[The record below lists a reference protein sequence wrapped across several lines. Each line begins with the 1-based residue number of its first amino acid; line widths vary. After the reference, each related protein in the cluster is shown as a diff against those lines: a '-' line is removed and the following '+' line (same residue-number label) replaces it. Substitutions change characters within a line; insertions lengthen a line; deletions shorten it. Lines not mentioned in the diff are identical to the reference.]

1 MAEDTAFHGSTDDH
15 GASVAAW
22 FGVLALIISSAV
34 IAVGIYLNIDVIT
47 IIGVVVGVLGLVA
60 AIVLA
65 KLGFGVGAQRRELA
79 EARASGQRTA
89 GGHG

>member
-1 MAEDTAFHGSTDDH
+1 MAEGTAFHGSTDDH

-22 FGVLALIISSAV
+22 FGVLALIIASAV

-79 EARASGQRTA
+79 ESRASGQRTA

>member
-22 FGVLALIISSAV
+22 FGVLVLLVAAAV
-34 IAVGIYLNIDVIT
+34 IAVGIYVNQDIIT
-47 IIGVVVGVLGLVA
+47 IIGVALAVLGLVV

-65 KLGFGVGAQRRELA
+65 KLGFGVAAKRREVA
-79 EARASGQRTA
+79 DSRASGKHVSGR
-89 GGHG
+89 H